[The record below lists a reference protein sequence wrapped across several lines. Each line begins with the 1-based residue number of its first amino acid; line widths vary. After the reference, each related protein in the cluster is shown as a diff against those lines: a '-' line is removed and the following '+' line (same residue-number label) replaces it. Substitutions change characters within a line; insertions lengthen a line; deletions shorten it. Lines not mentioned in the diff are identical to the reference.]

1 MIKLLKIEFRKI
13 LTYRVFWILTG
24 LYFLFL
30 GLGIFMAEF
39 ILNNWVND
47 FNKRFPIPM
56 PHVTLYF
63 FPDIWQNLTFFASI
77 RYILIFPALVVIILI
92 TNEFTNKTIRQNVVN
107 GLSKQEFLF
116 SKLQFIL
123 LLSAVVT
130 IVLGIVIF
138 FLGLS
143 HSDAQQFSMM
153 GRKLIFLPGFFIQI
167 LTYLTFAFFFGF
179 LLKHTGL
186 AIALFTLYSLIIEP
200 VVYYIL
206 KIPFLQPNNIS
217 PYLPVNSVLRIVEY
231 PSIPILQKFMG
242 ITLQNSV
249 SLLNCGIAL
258 LYSAVMIGIVFWL
271 IVKKDL

>member
-1 MIKLLKIEFRKI
+1 
-13 LTYRVFWILTG
+13 
-24 LYFLFL
+24 
-30 GLGIFMAEF
+30 
-39 ILNNWVND
+39 
-47 FNKRFPIPM
+47 M

-77 RYILIFPALVVIILI
+77 RYVLIFPALVVIILI
-92 TNEFTNKTIRQNVVN
+92 TNEFANKTIRQNVVN

-123 LLSAVVT
+123 LFSIVVT

-143 HSDAQQFSMM
+143 HSDTQQFSMM
-153 GRKLIFLPGFFIQI
+153 SRKLIFLPGFFLQI
-167 LTYLTFAFFFGF
+167 LTYLIFAFFFGF

-200 VVYYIL
+200 VVYYVL
-206 KIPFLQPNNIS
+206 KIPYLQPNNIS

-231 PSIPILQKFMG
+231 PSLPMLQKFMG
-242 ITLQNSV
+242 ITLQENV

-258 LYSAVMIGIVFWL
+258 IYSAIMIGIVYWMIL
-271 IVKKDL
+271 KKDL